1 MGVLTK
7 LGNRSI
13 GFQIRTTLFL
23 LLTIAFSTMA
33 FMVYEKSAETL
44 KSKTFFEHQLQVNRI
59 AEDLS
64 RQFDSYLGKASLLG
78 HIFVDGYI
86 QTLAPASESVAVG
99 NNQVT
104 DYHMTG
110 DISIINNLQLVD
122 RFRKDTGALATV
134 FLRQGDEFVRVTTS
148 VVDLSGKRAI
158 GSLLDRNS
166 KSFAAL
172 SAGEN
177 YHSVVDLFGTDYLA
191 YYQPLKSSAG
201 QVFGAIFVG
210 IPISKAK
217 EEIISSIS
225 AMRWGDTGHSLLLDA
240 AADNQGKF
248 IYHADPAMKGRAIQ
262 NFSNAETDFG
272 SIFNQKSGLLIYPCQ
287 DGGKEGMKYM
297 VYADVPGW
305 NWKVAGGTYISE
317 VTKETRSLLMV
328 IVVIA
333 AVSIALIMT
342 LACLLLA
349 RITAQLPKAAAY
361 MEEISRGNVHL
372 VIPDVDGEADNEV
385 TRLLFS
391 IKSMASKLAELITA
405 IRQSGDVVSNSAR
418 VVAEDAGVSLD
429 RADKELGQVDQVAT
443 AIEEMAA
450 STQAVAEQVERIA
463 HSVNDVNGTCQ
474 QSTGIV
480 ADMLGEIEELSARL
494 ATSAD
499 SMTRIKHESDN
510 IHRVSDMINAIADQ
524 TNLLALNAA
533 IEAARAGEHGRGF
546 AVVADEVR
554 KLAHK
559 TQESVREVL
568 QIVEQLQHGINDAA
582 NLMLVSQ
589 QNSQTVSDRA
599 DLAGQAIRNI
609 AGQIGTIAMMSD
621 TIAATSEEQAQVAQ
635 DIAANAMRL
644 HSSAE
649 EAKAKAQE
657 TATIAAELED
667 ESARLSDQMAFFH

>member
-23 LLTIAFSTMA
+23 LLTISFSTMA
-33 FMVYEKSAETL
+33 WMVYEKSADTL
-44 KSKTFFEHQLQVNRI
+44 KSKTFFEHQLQVNRV

-64 RQFDSYLGKASLLG
+64 RQFETYLAKASLLG
-78 HIFVDGYI
+78 RIFVDGYI
-86 QTLAPASESVAVG
+86 QVLAPASESVQVG
-99 NNQVT
+99 NSQVT
-104 DYHMTG
+104 DYRMTG
-110 DISIINNLQLVD
+110 DHSIINNLQLVD

-148 VVDLSGKRAI
+148 VEDLSGKRAI
-158 GSLLDRNS
+158 GSLLDRSS
-166 KSFAAL
+166 KIYSAL
-172 SAGEN
+172 STGDS
-177 YHSVVDLFGTDYLA
+177 YHNVVELFGTDYLA
-191 YYQPLKSSAG
+191 YYQPLKSAAG

-225 AMRWGDTGHSLLLDA
+225 AMRWGDTGHSMLLDA
-240 AADNQGKF
+240 SADTQGKF
-248 IYHADPAMKGRAIQ
+248 IDHADPAMKGRAIQ
-262 NFSNAETDFG
+262 EFSNADADFG
-272 SIFNQKSGLLIYPCQ
+272 SIFNQKSGLLIYPSQ
-287 DGGKEGMKYM
+287 DGKGGMKYM

-317 VTKETRSLLMV
+317 VTKETRSLLIV
-328 IVVIA
+328 ILMIA
-333 AVSIALIMT
+333 TVSIALIMS
-342 LACLLLA
+342 LAYLLLA
-349 RITAQLPKAAAY
+349 RITAQLPKAVAY

-391 IKSMASKLAELITA
+391 IKSMAGKLAELITA

-418 VVAEDAGVSLD
+418 VVAEDAGSSLD

-474 QSTGIV
+474 HSTGIV

-494 ATSAD
+494 VTSAD

-568 QIVEQLQHGINDAA
+568 QIVAQLQHGINDAA

-589 QNSQTVSDRA
+589 QNSQIVSDRA

-609 AGQIGTIAMMSD
+609 AGQIGSIAMMSD

-649 EAKAKAQE
+649 EAKVKAQE
-657 TATIAAELED
+657 SANIAAELED

>member
-1 MGVLTK
+1 D
-7 LGNRSI
+7 
-13 GFQIRTTLFL
+13 
-23 LLTIAFSTMA
+23 
-33 FMVYEKSAETL
+33 
-44 KSKTFFEHQLQVNRI
+44 H
-59 AEDLS
+59 
-64 RQFDSYLGKASLLG
+64 
-78 HIFVDGYI
+78 
-86 QTLAPASESVAVG
+86 
-99 NNQVT
+99 
-104 DYHMTG
+104 
-110 DISIINNLQLVD
+110 SIINNLQLVD

-148 VVDLSGKRAI
+148 VEDLSGKRAI
-158 GSLLDRNS
+158 GSLLDRSS
-166 KSFAAL
+166 KIYSAL
-172 SAGEN
+172 STGDS
-177 YHSVVDLFGTDYLA
+177 YHNVVELFGTDYLA
-191 YYQPLKSSAG
+191 YYQPLKSAAG

-225 AMRWGDTGHSLLLDA
+225 AMRWGDTGHSMLLDA
-240 AADNQGKF
+240 SADHLGKF

-262 NFSNAETDFG
+262 ELSNADADFG
-272 SIFNQKSGLLIYPCQ
+272 SIFNQKSGLLIYPSQ
-287 DGGKEGMKYM
+287 DGKGGMKYM

-317 VTKETRSLLMV
+317 VTKETRSLLIV
-328 IVVIA
+328 ILMIA
-333 AVSIALIMT
+333 TVSIALIMS
-342 LACLLLA
+342 LAYLLLA
-349 RITAQLPKAAAY
+349 RITAQLPKAVAY

-391 IKSMASKLAELITA
+391 IKSMAGKLAELITA

-418 VVAEDAGVSLD
+418 VVAEDAGSSLD

-474 QSTGIV
+474 HSTGIV

-568 QIVEQLQHGINDAA
+568 QIVAQLQHGINDAA

-589 QNSQTVSDRA
+589 QNSQIVSDRA

-609 AGQIGTIAMMSD
+609 AGQIGSIAMMSD

-635 DIAANAMRL
+635 DIAANAMHL

-649 EAKAKAQE
+649 EAKVKAQE
-657 TATIAAELED
+657 SANIAAELED

>member
-1 MGVLTK
+1 MDVLNK

-23 LLTIAFSTMA
+23 LLTISFSTMA
-33 FMVYEKSAETL
+33 WMVYEKSADTL
-44 KSKTFFEHQLQVNRI
+44 KSKTFFEHQLQVNRV

-64 RQFDSYLGKASLLG
+64 RQFDTYLAKASLLG
-78 HIFVDGYI
+78 RIFVDGYI
-86 QTLAPASESVAVG
+86 QTLAPASESVPVG
-99 NNQVT
+99 NSQVT
-104 DYHMTG
+104 DYRMTG
-110 DISIINNLQLVD
+110 DLSIINNLQLVD

-148 VVDLSGKRAI
+148 VEDLSGKRAI
-158 GSLLDRNS
+158 GSLLDRSS
-166 KSFAAL
+166 KIYSAL
-172 SAGEN
+172 STGDS
-177 YHSVVDLFGTDYLA
+177 YHNVVELFGTDYLA
-191 YYQPLKSSAG
+191 YYQPLKSAAG

-225 AMRWGDTGHSLLLDA
+225 AMRWGDTGYSMLLDA
-240 AADNQGKF
+240 SADNLGKF

-262 NFSNAETDFG
+262 ELSNADADFG
-272 SIFNQKSGLLIYPCQ
+272 SIFNQKSGLLIYPSQ
-287 DGGKEGMKYM
+287 DGKGGMKYM

-317 VTKETRSLLMV
+317 VTKETRSLLIV
-328 IVVIA
+328 ILMIA
-333 AVSIALIMT
+333 TVSIALIMS
-342 LACLLLA
+342 LAYLLLA
-349 RITAQLPKAAAY
+349 RITAQLPKAVAY

-391 IKSMASKLAELITA
+391 IKSMAGKLAELITA

-418 VVAEDAGVSLD
+418 VVAEDAGSSLD

-474 QSTGIV
+474 HSTGIV

-494 ATSAD
+494 VTSAD

-568 QIVEQLQHGINDAA
+568 QIVAQLQHGINDAA

-589 QNSQTVSDRA
+589 QNSQIVSDRA

-609 AGQIGTIAMMSD
+609 AGQIGSIAMMSD

-635 DIAANAMRL
+635 DIAANAMHL

-649 EAKAKAQE
+649 EAKVKAQE
-657 TATIAAELED
+657 SANIAAELED